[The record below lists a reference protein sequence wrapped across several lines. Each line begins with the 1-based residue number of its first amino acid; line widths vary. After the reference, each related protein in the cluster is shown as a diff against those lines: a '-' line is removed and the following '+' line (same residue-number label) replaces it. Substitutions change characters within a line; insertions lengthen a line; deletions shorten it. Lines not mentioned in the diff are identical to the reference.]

1 MTQGG
6 LSWRVAERLTFEGV
20 IIAEVSFSQRARHR
34 GETCFRGLVKEWFV
48 ADGLVVDSQ
57 RGLVTEEG
65 FVTEGLVKEE
75 FVAVWVCYRGSLF

>member
-1 MTQGG
+1 M
-6 LSWRVAERLTFEGV
+6 
-20 IIAEVSFSQRARHR
+20 SFSQRACHR

-48 ADGLVVDSQ
+48 ADGLVDLQ
-57 RGLVTEEG
+57 GGLVTEKG